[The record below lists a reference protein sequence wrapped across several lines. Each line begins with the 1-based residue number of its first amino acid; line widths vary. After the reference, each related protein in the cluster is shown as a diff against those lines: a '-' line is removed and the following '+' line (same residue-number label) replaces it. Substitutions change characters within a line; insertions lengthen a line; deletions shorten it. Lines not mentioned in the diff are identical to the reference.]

1 MRHSEGLLMASAAF
15 KERLDR
21 VKIEKG
27 MIDVGIDL
35 GLATPIAV
43 GRDMAI
49 DSCQKVKTAMGEL
62 PMTMRD
68 QR

>member
-1 MRHSEGLLMASAAF
+1 MASAAF

-21 VKIEKG
+21 VKIKG
-27 MIDVGIDL
+27 GVMNVGIDL
-35 GLATPIAV
+35 GVAIPIAV

-49 DSCQKVKTAMGEL
+49 DSCQKVKTAMGGR

>member
-1 MRHSEGLLMASAAF
+1 MRQDELAGNETF
-15 KERLDR
+15 ERL
-21 VKIEKG
+21 V
-27 MIDVGIDL
+27 DVGIDL
-35 GLATPIAV
+35 GVAVPIAV

-49 DSCQKVKTAMGEL
+49 DSCQKVKTAMGGL

>member
-1 MRHSEGLLMASAAF
+1 
-15 KERLDR
+15 
-21 VKIEKG
+21 VKIEG
-27 MIDVGIDL
+27 GVMNVGIDL
-35 GLATPIAV
+35 GVAIPIAV

-49 DSCQKVKTAMGEL
+49 DSCQKVKTAMGGR

>member
-1 MRHSEGLLMASAAF
+1 MASAAF
-15 KERLDR
+15 KERLYR
-21 VKIEKG
+21 AKIEKG
-27 MIDVGIDL
+27 MIDVGIYL

-49 DSCQKVKTAMGEL
+49 DSCQKVKTSS
-62 PMTMRD
+62 MRD

>member
-1 MRHSEGLLMASAAF
+1 MASAAF

-21 VKIEKG
+21 VKVEG
-27 MIDVGIDL
+27 GVNNVGIDL
-35 GLATPIAV
+35 GVAIPIAV

-49 DSCQKVKTAMGEL
+49 DSCQKVKTSTGGL

>member
-1 MRHSEGLLMASAAF
+1 MRQDELAGNETI
-15 KERLDR
+15 ERL
-21 VKIEKG
+21 V
-27 MIDVGIDL
+27 DVGIDL
-35 GLATPIAV
+35 GVAIPIAV

-49 DSCQKVKTAMGEL
+49 DSCQKVKTAMGGL

>member
-1 MRHSEGLLMASAAF
+1 M
-15 KERLDR
+15 
-21 VKIEKG
+21 
-27 MIDVGIDL
+27 L
-35 GLATPIAV
+35 GLTLGVAIPIAV

-49 DSCQKVKTAMGEL
+49 DSCQKVKTSTGGL